1 MFGLI
6 RMIIYAFSMPSFYY
20 EGMRLAINVRYE
32 LNKHIMVQAKY
43 GMTHYLNR
51 DVIGSALEAIDGST
65 KGDLYLQL
73 RMKF

>member
-1 MFGLI
+1 MKRICFMLFPCLHFI
-6 RMIIYAFSMPSFYY
+6 MKVC
-20 EGMRLAINVRYE
+20 RLAINVRYE

>member
-1 MFGLI
+1 
-6 RMIIYAFSMPSFYY
+6 
-20 EGMRLAINVRYE
+20 
-32 LNKHIMVQAKY
+32 
-43 GMTHYLNR
+43 MTHYLNR

>member
-1 MFGLI
+1 
-6 RMIIYAFSMPSFYY
+6 
-20 EGMRLAINVRYE
+20 MRLAINVRYE

>member
-1 MFGLI
+1 MLFPCLHFI
-6 RMIIYAFSMPSFYY
+6 MKVRDWQY
-20 EGMRLAINVRYE
+20 NVRYE